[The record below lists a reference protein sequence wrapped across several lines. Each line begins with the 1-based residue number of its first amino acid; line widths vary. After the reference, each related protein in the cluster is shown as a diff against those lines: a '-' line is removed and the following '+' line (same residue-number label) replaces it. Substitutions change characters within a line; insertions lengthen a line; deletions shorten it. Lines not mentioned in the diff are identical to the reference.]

1 MCIGVKSM
9 KAKKWIIPAC
19 MAALILT
26 LLAGFLLGR
35 LTAPGE
41 QVYTGADWLEEAP
54 SETSRVPLKE
64 KNLELLGQVILL
76 KKMLGEIEAEVV
88 LLGPGGSYPIS
99 RGRLIW
105 DAAGMEG
112 FIHAV
117 QLKPATGKWFVQGYF
132 EGKPLGLWS
141 VPAPNE
147 EGLLQEMFKPQSR
160 VLNWDEFR
168 LIRKNEAGEQEIALV
183 GKRSL

>member
-1 MCIGVKSM
+1 M
-9 KAKKWIIPAC
+9 KTKKWILPAC
-19 MAALILT
+19 ICVLLLT
-26 LLAGFLLGR
+26 LLAGILIGR
-35 LTAPGE
+35 LTATGE
-41 QVYTGADWLEEAP
+41 QAEAASDWLEEP
-54 SETSRVPLKE
+54 VENESGRLKE

-105 DAAGMEG
+105 DTARMEG

-117 QLKPATGKWFVQGYF
+117 KLKPTVGKWFVQGYYQ
-132 EGKPLGLWS
+132 GKPLGLCE
-141 VPAPNE
+141 VPAPDAD
-147 EGLLQEMFKPQSR
+147 GLLQEMFKPEERLLS
-160 VLNWDEFR
+160 WDEFR
-168 LIRKNEAGEQEIALV
+168 LIRENEQGEQEVALV